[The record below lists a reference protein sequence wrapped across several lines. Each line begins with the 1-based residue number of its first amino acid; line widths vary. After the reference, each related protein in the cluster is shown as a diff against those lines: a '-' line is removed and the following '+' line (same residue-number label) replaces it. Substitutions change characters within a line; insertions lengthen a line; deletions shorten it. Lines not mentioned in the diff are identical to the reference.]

1 MQLSELARKLGMTL
15 RGADA
20 PFTGLNTL
28 EAASP
33 TEVSFL
39 ANPRYAHLL
48 SSTRAQAVIVD
59 EAHAGQVACAL
70 VSANPYYDFA
80 RAASFF
86 VHTHTTFTGISDQ
99 AFIHPTAA
107 LGPGCTVH
115 PFAYVGEG
123 AVIGEGTVLFP
134 GVYVGVHARIGA
146 GCTLY
151 PHVVVMAGVT
161 VGNNCT
167 LNPGVVLGTDGFGF
181 TRVAGTIQKVPQI
194 GTVRLDDYVD
204 IGANSCVDRATL
216 NATVIGKN
224 SKIDNLVQIG
234 HNVTVGEQC
243 MLIAQVGIAGST
255 RVGDRVTMAGQAG
268 IAGHIQ
274 IGDDATIGPQSGVPQ
289 DLPAGVTGSGSPFME
304 TTKFLRTSLTL
315 PKLPEMYRKIQR
327 LEKEIAELKELVAST
342 AKKEEE

>member
-15 RGADA
+15 CGADA

-48 SSTRAQAVIVD
+48 SSTKAQAVIVD

-70 VSANPYYDFA
+70 ISANPYYDFA

-86 VHTHTTFTGISDQ
+86 VHTHTTYTGISEQ
-99 AFIHPTAA
+99 AFIHPTAV
-107 LGPGCTVH
+107 LGAGCTVH
-115 PFAYVGEG
+115 PFAYIAEG

-134 GVYVGVHARIGA
+134 GVYVGFNASLGTRCI
-146 GCTLY
+146 LY
-151 PHVVVMAGVT
+151 PNVVVMAGVT
-161 VGNNCT
+161 VGNNCI

-181 TRVAGTIQKVPQI
+181 TRVAGVIQKVPQI
-194 GTVRLDDYVD
+194 GTVRIADDVD
-204 IGANSCVDRATL
+204 IGANSCIDRATL
-216 NATVIGKN
+216 NATTIAKN
-224 SKIDNLVQIG
+224 TKIDNLVQVG
-234 HNVTVGEQC
+234 HNVTVGEQS

-255 RVGDRVTMAGQAG
+255 KIGNRVTLAGQAG
-268 IAGHIQ
+268 VAGHIS

-289 DLPAGVTGSGSPFME
+289 DVPPGITGSGTPFME

-315 PKLPEMYRKIQR
+315 PKIPEMYRKIQR
-327 LEKEIAELKELVAST
+327 LEKELADLKALVGSCAR
-342 AKKEEE
+342 KEEE